1 MLLPVLSLSLW
12 SGAACT
18 DRPEQGSP
26 TEGTTV
32 GDWRHIRLLVGRAEF
47 AVTLADNAAAREFA
61 SRLPMT
67 LTMTELNGNE
77 KYGQLAEPLPTSSE
91 APGRIHTGDLMLWG
105 DDTLVLFYDTF
116 STPYR
121 YTRLGAIDR
130 PDELARILG
139 RGGVTVTF
147 EQIRKQEQ

>member
-1 MLLPVLSLSLW
+1 MLLPVLSLALW

-18 DRPEQGSP
+18 DRPGQDAP
-26 TEGTTV
+26 TDGTTV
-32 GDWRHIRLLVGRAEF
+32 GDWRHIRLLVGGAEF
-47 AVTLADNAAAREFA
+47 AATLADNAAAREFA
-61 SRLPMT
+61 ARLPMT
-67 LTMTELNGNE
+67 LAMNELNGNE
-77 KYGQLAEPLPTSSE
+77 KYGQLSEPLPTASE

-116 STPYR
+116 STSYR

-130 PDELARILG
+130 PDGLADALG

-147 EQIRKQEQ
+147 EPAPRQE